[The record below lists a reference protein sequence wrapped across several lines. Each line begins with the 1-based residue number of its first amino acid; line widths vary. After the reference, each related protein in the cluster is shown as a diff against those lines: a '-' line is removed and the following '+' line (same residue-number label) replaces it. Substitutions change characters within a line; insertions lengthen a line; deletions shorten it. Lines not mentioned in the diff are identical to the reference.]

1 MSDTD
6 WRAGFESD
14 GTEFVRLRLS
24 RVDGD
29 GGYQD
34 GAQRGAAIKWLAQKD
49 EASKAEQIEIG
60 RSAKDAA
67 REGARSARTA
77 NRIALAALFVAVMAL
92 LVSIGSVLIQVDD
105 LKLMITNKP
114 LMGGN
119 HQEVT
124 VSTGTLM
131 TFINMGKRPISI
143 TSVGF
148 FLVETDQTGKPL
160 HSDQV
165 KQIQVQ
171 PFIVKAGEIITKE
184 LRTSDS
190 PLTFKPTATTGSE
203 TISLQA
209 RFALVTPNGST
220 FAPIDP
226 SDFSLPAS
234 GTSYTTP
241 SFTLLGPPGATQP
254 LSPPTT
260 LYHNWSVA
268 PPW

>member
-1 MSDTD
+1 MNDTD
-6 WRAGFESD
+6 WRAGFEND
-14 GTEFVRLRLS
+14 GTEVVRLRLS

-34 GAQRGAAIKWLAQKD
+34 GAQRGAAIKWLAQKE
-49 EASKAEQIEIG
+49 EASRAEQIEIA

-77 NRIALAALFVAVMAL
+77 NRIALAAVFVAVIAL

-105 LKLMITNKP
+105 LKLMVTNKP

-119 HQEVT
+119 HQEIT

-143 TSVGF
+143 TSVDF
-148 FLVETDQTGKPL
+148 FLLETDETGKPL

-165 KQIQVQ
+165 KQFQVQ
-171 PFIVKAGEIITKE
+171 PFIVKAGEIITKG
-184 LRTSDS
+184 LSTSDS
-190 PLTFKPTATTGSE
+190 PMTFKPTVATGSE
-203 TISLQA
+203 TIKLQA
-209 RFALVTPNGST
+209 RLALVTPNGST
-220 FAPIDP
+220 YAALNDL

-234 GTSYTTP
+234 GTSLTL
-241 SFTLLGPPGATQP
+241 SFVVGPPPGSTTP